1 MKKIVIAIALTM
13 VLSTAGFVFAEDKYS
28 VSGEVI
34 YSGES
39 NIYVCLHTMKTFASF
54 RKELPPPGFMQI
66 VKADVAGKAPFSIE
80 DVPKGEY
87 LIHIFVDENNNGKF
101 DCDTWGYPIEPACM
115 YKPPLIKMHT
125 NWYDQKFEVDS
136 DVTGLVLKLHD

>member
-13 VLSTAGFVFAEDKYS
+13 ALSMASLVFAEDKYS
-28 VSGEVI
+28 ISGEVI

-39 NIYVCLHTMKTFASF
+39 NIYVCLHTMKTFACF
-54 RKELPPPGFMQI
+54 RKELPPREFIQI
-66 VKADVAGKAPFSIE
+66 VKADVGGKAPFSLK

-87 LIHIFVDENNNGKF
+87 LILVFVDDNNNGKF
-101 DCDTWGYPIEPACM
+101 DCDAWGSPIEPTCM

-125 NWYDQKFEVDS
+125 NWYDQKFELDR
-136 DVTGLVLKLHD
+136 DVGGLVLEFHD